1 MLAGELALSLC
12 ARTTRVT
19 KLSALTSW
27 IISRCSALSVLGH
40 AAIMDGK
47 LDVEHQ
53 TWVLAASRQ
62 QLNDCH
68 QPSKFLI
75 WTSRWLL
82 VPLHVCP

>member
-1 MLAGELALSLC
+1 MTVASCVFKDTVRHKAVQQCDPLTAHAFLHC
-12 ARTTRVT
+12 ADAR
-19 KLSALTSW
+19 
-27 IISRCSALSVLGH
+27 SALSVLGH

-47 LDVEHQ
+47 LEVEPQ

-75 WTSRWLL
+75 WTSR
-82 VPLHVCP
+82 